1 MRATQLKSNPGG
13 KEVRTALGS
22 VAACL
27 LLATAGNGLAATHY
41 VDLNS
46 ANPAPPY
53 TDWATAATNI
63 QNAVD
68 AAAAGDEIVV
78 TNGTYATGGRSLDGE
93 TTNRVGVGKPLALR
107 SVNGPEVTVVDGAG
121 LRCVYLC
128 NGASLSGFTLAYGRA
143 SSGGGVWCESATAV
157 VSNCCIAGNS
167 ALGYFVAG
175 GGAYS
180 GTLNNC
186 TLSGNSAF
194 YGGGACASILNNCTV
209 SGNSAP
215 YDDGDTTYGGYG
227 GGAYECTLNASVVNS
242 NSAYYGGGVCYSTL
256 TNCVLAGNAALADLY
271 YGLGGDGGGA
281 YASTLRGC
289 TLTGNSARGQPFA
302 TAQGGAAFDS
312 VLVECT
318 LTANSADVVGG
329 GVCSST
335 LHNCNVS
342 GNSAGIGGGGYLCTM
357 DNCALTG
364 NSALY
369 DTNTLSG
376 GFGGGTYAGSLSNCT
391 LTGNSADVGGGG
403 ATAFPGDTC
412 RLNNCILF
420 SNTAPIGPNFDTN
433 DTSCILNYCC
443 TAPMPA
449 NGFGNITN
457 APLFVDLA
465 GGNLRLQSNS
475 PCINAGNNA
484 YAPAGPDLDA
494 NPRIVGGTVDI
505 GAYEFQN
512 PASIISYAWLQQYGL
527 STDGSAD
534 FTDPDGDG
542 MNNWQE
548 WRCGTDPTSALSALR
563 LLPPVVTRTN
573 VMVTWQSVAGVN
585 YFLER
590 STSLVP
596 PVVFAPMAANILG
609 QANRTTY
616 ADTNAPG
623 SGPFFYRV
631 GVR

>member
-1 MRATQLKSNPGG
+1 MNATQTKSPLGLS
-13 KEVRTALGS
+13 TA
-22 VAACL
+22 VFAAWL
-27 LLATAGNGLAATHY
+27 LLGTGTSFSATHY

-46 ANPAPPY
+46 ANSTPPY
-53 TDWATAATNI
+53 TSWATAATNI
-63 QNAVD
+63 QAAVD

-78 TNGTYATGGRSLDGE
+78 TNGSYATGGRSLDGV
-93 TTNRVGVGKPLALR
+93 TTNRVTVDKPLALR
-107 SVNGPEVTVVDGAG
+107 SVNGPGVTVVDGAG
-121 LRCVYLC
+121 LRCVYLA
-128 NGASLSGFTLAYGRA
+128 NAASLSGFTLTHGRA
-143 SSGGGVWCESATAV
+143 SSGGGVWGESATAV

-167 ALGYFVAG
+167 TYGIFVVTLG

-186 TLSGNSAF
+186 TLSGNSAL

-215 YDDGDTTYGGYG
+215 NDITDPTRGGYG
-227 GGAYECTLNASVVNS
+227 GGAYESTLNASVVSS
-242 NSAYYGGGVCYSTL
+242 NSAYYGGGVCNSTL
-256 TNCVLAGNAALADLY
+256 TNCVLAGNVALADLWS
-271 YGLGGDGGGA
+271 GLGADGGGA

-289 TLTGNSARGQPFA
+289 TLTGNSAGGQP
-302 TAQGGAAFDS
+302 TVVNGQGGAVCDS

-318 LTANSADVVGG
+318 LTANSAVVGG
-329 GVCSST
+329 GAAGST
-335 LHNCNVS
+335 LRNCNVS
-342 GNSAGIGGGGYLCTM
+342 GNSAGLGGGASVCTM
-357 DNCALTG
+357 DNCALTS

-369 DTNTLSG
+369 DIDSLFG

-403 ATAFPGDTC
+403 ATANPPGDTC

-420 SNTAPIGPNFDTN
+420 SNTAPVGPNFDTN
-433 DTSCILNYCC
+433 DTSCLLNYCC
-443 TAPMPA
+443 TAPMPT

-457 APLFVDLA
+457 TPLFVDLA

-512 PASIISYAWLQQYGL
+512 PASIISCAWLQQYGL
-527 STDGSAD
+527 PLDGSAD
-534 FTDPDGDG
+534 FADPDGDG

-548 WRCGTDPTSALSALR
+548 WRCGTDPTDPRSALR
-563 LLPPVVTRTN
+563 MASALPAGSN
-573 VMVTWQSVAGVN
+573 VMVAWQSVAGVN
-585 YFLER
+585 YFLKR
-590 STSLVP
+590 STNLSP
-596 PVVFAPMAANILG
+596 PVVFAPLAANVPG
-609 QANRTTY
+609 QPGTTTY
-616 ADTNAPG
+616 RDTNAFG
-623 SGPFFYRV
+623 QGPFFYRV